1 MAPRKKSVTE
11 IAQDA
16 EGSATPGSTASST
29 GSSTSRKRKA
39 TPKRKAARS
48 RRADRSTASTKDGGQ
63 KPKRGTT
70 RGTAAEIVTRN
81 AEIAKLR
88 EVDLLLWEQIAT
100 RYGITIKTARAGYDA
115 HLAAQEAEAASFV
128 TAMKEMRR
136 YVQVLVRDQ
145 QALALIAHDLEMSEP
160 EVVEVE
166 GADSI
171 TRDPKQIKHDIRS
184 RIAAIHEKND
194 LMFKEIAVR
203 QAIGDLP
210 TRFAELVSSRDWE
223 QAYERAMEVLKR
235 HDIPHAVFVEIAEAM
250 DERVDASIPKTHL
263 AAVNE

>member
-16 EGSATPGSTASST
+16 EGSAEGEKVAKATGRSVPG
-29 GSSTSRKRKA
+29 KRKA
-39 TPKRKAARS
+39 TPKRKTVRR
-48 RRADRSTASTKDGGQ
+48 RRADRSTAATKAGGR
-63 KPKRGTT
+63 KPTKSRL
-70 RGTAAEIVTRN
+70 TAAEIVTRN

-88 EVDLLLWEQIAT
+88 EVDLLMWGQIAA
-100 RYGITIKTARAGYDA
+100 RFEIDEKTARRGYDA
-115 HLAAQEAEAASFV
+115 HIEAQEAEAASFV
-128 TAMKEMRR
+128 TAMKDMRR

-145 QALALIAHDLEMSEP
+145 QALAQIAHDLEMSEP